1 MNRIILFFLSLL
13 LFSACDKNEDPSPT
27 PTPEPTQAER
37 TVLIYLS
44 GENNLTQDSQYPGE
58 SYMDFDME
66 EILEGSYK
74 LNNNQHLICFIDS
87 VGKDNKPYFI
97 EVANGKAKE
106 VYRYESDFYA
116 SDPAKFREV
125 LQYTIDNYPAKEY
138 GLVLW
143 GHASGWIVHNDSVPN
158 VLKAREVTRGFG
170 KDEGWDTNGSSK
182 WMNITQMAQALE
194 TIPKLKFIFADC
206 CNFMCAEV
214 GYELRNCAEYL
225 IGSPAEIPG
234 EGAPYHLMIEKLFST
249 SPTFYNDIC
258 NCYYDYFIEAY
269 TDPDYRDWDLAGYS
283 VPLSTFRLDQMENL
297 ADATKQLMKTFM
309 PQYPEQLDLTNLP
322 YYFFNDRRVLYD
334 MKTVFKKYA
343 PESDYNK
350 WLKVFNTA
358 VPYQAYSLKW
368 MSIFSTIRNDFDIFP
383 QDTSLW
389 GSVSM
394 FFPQAYYSNCYF
406 GYNERIRKLQWYNAV
421 DWPSYGW

>member
-1 MNRIILFFLSLL
+1 MNRIILFFISLL

-66 EILEGSYK
+66 EILEGSYR

-106 VYRYESDFYA
+106 VYRYGSDFYA

-249 SPTFYNDIC
+249 SPSFYNDIC

-421 DWPSYGW
+421 DWASYGW

>member
-1 MNRIILFFLSLL
+1 MNRIILFFISLL

-44 GENNLTQDSQYPGE
+44 GENNLTQDSQFPGE

-249 SPTFYNDIC
+249 SPSFYNDIC
-258 NCYYDYFIEAY
+258 NCYYDYFTEAY

-368 MSIFSTIRNDFDIFP
+368 MSIFSTIRNDFDLFP

-394 FFPQAYYSNCYF
+394 FFPQANYSNCYF

>member
-1 MNRIILFFLSLL
+1 MNRIILFFISLL

-234 EGAPYHLMIEKLFST
+234 EGAPYHLMVEKLFST
-249 SPTFYNDIC
+249 SPSFYNDIC

-394 FFPQAYYSNCYF
+394 FFPQAYYSNCNF

>member
-1 MNRIILFFLSLL
+1 MNRIILFFISLL

-44 GENNLTQDSQYPGE
+44 GENNLTQDYEFPGE

-87 VGKDNKPYFI
+87 VGKNNKPYFI

-125 LQYTIDNYPAKEY
+125 LQYTIENYPAKEY

-158 VLKAREVTRGFG
+158 VLNAREVTRGYG

-194 TIPKLKFIFADC
+194 TIPKMKFIFADC

-234 EGAPYHLMIEKLFST
+234 EGAPYHLIIEKLFST

-258 NCYYDYFIEAY
+258 NCYYDYFIDAFTHPEY
-269 TDPDYRDWDLAGYS
+269 SDWNLAGYS

-406 GYNERIRKLQWYNAV
+406 DYNERIRKLQWYNAV
-421 DWPSYGW
+421 DWASYGW

>member
-249 SPTFYNDIC
+249 SPSFYNDIC

-421 DWPSYGW
+421 DWASYGW

>member
-1 MNRIILFFLSLL
+1 MNRIILFFISLL

>member
-234 EGAPYHLMIEKLFST
+234 EGAPYHLMVEKLFST

>member
-1 MNRIILFFLSLL
+1 MNRIIIFFISLL
-13 LFSACDKNEDPSPT
+13 LFTACDKNEDPSPA
-27 PTPEPTQAER
+27 PEPTQAER
-37 TVLIYLS
+37 TVLIYMS
-44 GENNLTQDSQYPGE
+44 GENNLTQDYQYPGE
-58 SYMDFDME
+58 SFLADDLE
-66 EILEGSYK
+66 EIIEGSYK
-74 LNNNQHLICFIDS
+74 VNSKQHLICFVDS
-87 VGKDNKPYFI
+87 VGTNNKPYII
-97 EVANGKAKE
+97 EVSNGKTKE

-143 GHASGWIVHNDSVPN
+143 GHASGWIVHNDTVPS
-158 VLKAREVTRGFG
+158 VLKTREATRGYG

-249 SPTFYNDIC
+249 SPTFYKDIC
-258 NCYYDYFIEAY
+258 NCYYDYFLDAY
-269 TDPDYRDWDLAGYS
+269 TQPDYSDWNLEGYS
-283 VPLSTFRLDQMENL
+283 VPLSVFRLDQMENL
-297 ADATKQLMKTFM
+297 ADATKQLMQKFM
-309 PQYPEQLDLTNLP
+309 PKYPEQLDLTNLP
-322 YYFFNDRRVLYD
+322 YYLYNDRRVIYD
-334 MKTVFKKYA
+334 VKTVFKKYA

-350 WLKVFNTA
+350 WLDVFNTA
-358 VPYQAYSLKW
+358 VPYQAVSQRW
-368 MSIFSTIRNDFDIFP
+368 MSIFDTIRNDFYTFP
-383 QDTSLW
+383 QDTESW
-389 GSVSM
+389 GTVSM
-394 FFPQAYYSNCYF
+394 FFPQTYYNSCYF
-406 GYNERIRKLQWYNAV
+406 DYNKRIRKLQWYNAV
-421 DWPSYGW
+421 DWASYGW

>member
-1 MNRIILFFLSLL
+1 MNRIILFFISLL

-249 SPTFYNDIC
+249 SPSFYNDIC

>member
-1 MNRIILFFLSLL
+1 MNRIILFFISLL

-44 GENNLTQDSQYPGE
+44 GENNLTQDSQFPGE

-249 SPTFYNDIC
+249 SPSFYNDIC

-394 FFPQAYYSNCYF
+394 FFPQANYSNCYF

>member
-1 MNRIILFFLSLL
+1 MNRIILFFISLL

-87 VGKDNKPYFI
+87 AGKDNKPYFI

>member
-1 MNRIILFFLSLL
+1 MNRIILFFISLL

-143 GHASGWIVHNDSVPN
+143 GHARGWIVNNDSVPN

-249 SPTFYNDIC
+249 SPSFYNDIC

-421 DWPSYGW
+421 DWASYGW

>member
-1 MNRIILFFLSLL
+1 MNRIILFFISLL

-44 GENNLTQDSQYPGE
+44 GENNLTQDSQFPGE

-249 SPTFYNDIC
+249 SPSFYNDIC

>member
-1 MNRIILFFLSLL
+1 MNRIILFFISLL

-27 PTPEPTQAER
+27 PTLEPTQAER

-125 LQYTIDNYPAKEY
+125 LQYTFDNYPAKEY

-234 EGAPYHLMIEKLFST
+234 EGAPYHLMVEKLFST
-249 SPTFYNDIC
+249 SPSFYNDIC

-421 DWPSYGW
+421 DWASYGW

>member
-1 MNRIILFFLSLL
+1 MNRILLFFISLL

-234 EGAPYHLMIEKLFST
+234 EGAPYHLMVEKLFST
-249 SPTFYNDIC
+249 SPSFYNDIC

-394 FFPQAYYSNCYF
+394 FFPQAYYSNCNF

>member
-1 MNRIILFFLSLL
+1 MNRIILFFISLL

-138 GLVLW
+138 GLVVW

-421 DWPSYGW
+421 DWASYGW

>member
-27 PTPEPTQAER
+27 PEPEPTQAER

-249 SPTFYNDIC
+249 SPSFYNDIC

-421 DWPSYGW
+421 DWASYGW

>member
-1 MNRIILFFLSLL
+1 MNRIILFFISLL

-249 SPTFYNDIC
+249 SPSFYNDIC

-297 ADATKQLMKTFM
+297 AYATKQLMKTFM

-421 DWPSYGW
+421 DWASYGW

>member
-1 MNRIILFFLSLL
+1 MNRIILFFISLL

-421 DWPSYGW
+421 DWASYGW

>member
-1 MNRIILFFLSLL
+1 MNRIILFFISLL

-249 SPTFYNDIC
+249 SPSFYNDIC

-406 GYNERIRKLQWYNAV
+406 GYNERIRKLQWCNAV
-421 DWPSYGW
+421 DWASYAW

>member
-1 MNRIILFFLSLL
+1 MNRIILFFISLL

-234 EGAPYHLMIEKLFST
+234 EGAPYHLMVEKLFST

-421 DWPSYGW
+421 DWASYGW

>member
-1 MNRIILFFLSLL
+1 MNRIILFFISLL

-249 SPTFYNDIC
+249 SPSFYNDIC

-421 DWPSYGW
+421 DWASYGW

>member
-1 MNRIILFFLSLL
+1 MNRIILFFISLL

-138 GLVLW
+138 GLVVW

-234 EGAPYHLMIEKLFST
+234 EGAPYHLMVEKLFST

-421 DWPSYGW
+421 DWASYGW

>member
-1 MNRIILFFLSLL
+1 MNRIILFFISLL

-44 GENNLTQDSQYPGE
+44 GENNLTQDSQFPGE

-249 SPTFYNDIC
+249 SPSFYNDIC

-368 MSIFSTIRNDFDIFP
+368 MSIFSTIRNDFDLFP

-394 FFPQAYYSNCYF
+394 FFPQANYSNCYF

>member
-269 TDPDYRDWDLAGYS
+269 TDPAYRDWDLAGYS

>member
-1 MNRIILFFLSLL
+1 MNRIIFFFISLL

-234 EGAPYHLMIEKLFST
+234 EGAPYHLMVEKLFST
-249 SPTFYNDIC
+249 SPSFYNDIC

>member
-1 MNRIILFFLSLL
+1 
-13 LFSACDKNEDPSPT
+13 
-27 PTPEPTQAER
+27 
-37 TVLIYLS
+37 
-44 GENNLTQDSQYPGE
+44 
-58 SYMDFDME
+58 
-66 EILEGSYK
+66 
-74 LNNNQHLICFIDS
+74 
-87 VGKDNKPYFI
+87 
-97 EVANGKAKE
+97 
-106 VYRYESDFYA
+106 
-116 SDPAKFREV
+116 
-125 LQYTIDNYPAKEY
+125 
-138 GLVLW
+138 
-143 GHASGWIVHNDSVPN
+143 
-158 VLKAREVTRGFG
+158 
-170 KDEGWDTNGSSK
+170 
-182 WMNITQMAQALE
+182 
-194 TIPKLKFIFADC
+194 
-206 CNFMCAEV
+206 
-214 GYELRNCAEYL
+214 
-225 IGSPAEIPG
+225 
-234 EGAPYHLMIEKLFST
+234 
-249 SPTFYNDIC
+249 
-258 NCYYDYFIEAY
+258 
-269 TDPDYRDWDLAGYS
+269 
-283 VPLSTFRLDQMENL
+283 
-297 ADATKQLMKTFM
+297 M